1 MRKLVVEIATSNPT
15 WGEECIADE
24 LLLKIGIRISPRT
37 VRRYMPKSP
46 QRPREP
52 KQRWMTFVRN
62 HARGIIACDFFVVV
76 TATFQL
82 VYVFVI
88 MEVGTRR
95 LLHFNVTRHAT
106 ADWTLQQ
113 FRECVTGD
121 EGYRFVV
128 HDRDSIYSKE
138 LDASLTTLGLT
149 VLKTPYK
156 SPQAN
161 SFCERLIGTT
171 RRECLDFMIPLNE
184 AHIRQTLK
192 SWTEHYNC
200 GRPHSSLGPGTPDPS
215 SPKAELQGKRHCI
228 PNDCRI
234 VATSI
239 LGGLHQEYWLE
250 KIVA

>member
-1 MRKLVVEIATSNPT
+1 MAMQNPT
-15 WGEECIADE
+15 WGEERIADE
-24 LLLKIGIRISPRT
+24 LLLNIGIRVSPRT
-37 VRRYMPKSP
+37 VRRYLPKAP
-46 QRPREP
+46 QRPADP

-62 HARGIIACDFFVVV
+62 HAKAIIACDFFIAA

-82 VYVFVI
+82 VYVFLI

-95 LLHFNVTRHAT
+95 LLHYNVTRHPT

-121 EGYRFVV
+121 EGYQFAI
-128 HDRDSIYSKE
+128 HDRDCIYSRE
-138 LDASLTTLGLT
+138 LDASLKTLGLK

-161 SFCERLIGTT
+161 AYCERLIGTV
-171 RRECLDFMIPLNE
+171 RRECLDFIIPINE

-192 SWTEHYNC
+192 SWVPHYNRA
-200 GRPHSSLGPGTPDPS
+200 RPHSSLGPATPDPS
-215 SPKAELQGKRHCI
+215 SPKAELQAQRHCI
-228 PNDCRI
+228 PKDCRV

-239 LGGLHQEYWLE
+239 LGGLHHEYRLQ
-250 KIVA
+250 KIAA